1 MSKLTVILLLLM
13 LAVSGTS
20 NSSPL
25 IGFEQLMTR
34 AEENPSIVINA
45 RIEAVRQNLPV
56 SIMTTDNVIAEVK
69 SIESGT
75 PVYAVITDLRDIYN
89 GSYTAFFYEL
99 RSRIDLSKARVDYGN
114 GRVVDNTGGQFD
126 PKFGDKAGVSKV
138 LLVTDWT
145 ADRVYMF
152 NSTNGDLIDTAFIP
166 RSSPLLQSPRH
177 ALQHPNT
184 KDILVTDQ
192 LSDVVQRFNR
202 NGTYKGVFAPIG
214 GPITTILDNIRGMS
228 FIAGN
233 NLLVTVGSGANQNT
247 VQQFDSAGNH
257 LGTFLPTTNLNS
269 PFFVTLRGSDML
281 VSNFSGTN
289 RVSSFD
295 LSGNF
300 ISYFYVGSS
309 FAGPQ
314 QIHELPNG
322 NVLVAAF
329 SPPSGIAYL
338 TPSGTFVRLINASIT
353 GNRSAYL
360 LGNGNYLTTN
370 GAGVHEIDSA
380 SGALVRTVTA
390 GANFQFISELPI
402 SETEFRVNMKFQ
414 AINAQDTITVEL
426 RNSTSPYALVESHR
440 TLAGQGLPAVVNFS
454 SVTNGTPYYIVLK
467 HRNSIETWS
476 STPRTFNSDYMRYDF
491 TTSPTQAYGNNMY
504 DLIGSMAL
512 FTGDV
517 NQDGTVDGSDAGLID
532 NDAFGFVSGYVST
545 DLNYDDI
552 VDATDAS
559 LADNNAFNFVGV
571 VRP

>member
-1 MSKLTVILLLLM
+1 MLKFTTSLLILFFVII
-13 LAVSGTS
+13 S
-20 NSSPL
+20 NASASPV
-25 IGFEQLMTR
+25 IGFERLMIT
-34 AEENPSIVINA
+34 AEENPSVVMNA
-45 RIEAVRQNLPV
+45 RAEAIRQNLPV
-56 SIMTTDNVIAEVK
+56 SIMTLNNVIAEVK
-69 SIESGT
+69 SLESGA
-75 PVYAVITDLRDIYN
+75 PVYSVITNYADIYN
-89 GSYTAFFYEL
+89 GGYTAFFYEL
-99 RSRIDLSKARVDYGN
+99 RSIIDLSKARIDYGN
-114 GRVVDNTGGQFD
+114 GNVTDNTGGKFD
-126 PKFGDKAGVSKV
+126 LKFGDNSGILKV

-152 NSTNGDLIDTAFIP
+152 NSSNGDLIDTAFIP

-184 KDILVTDQ
+184 TDILVADQ
-192 LSDVVQRFNR
+192 ISDVVQRFNR
-202 NGTYKGVFAPIG
+202 NGTYEGVFAPIG
-214 GPITTILDNIRGMS
+214 GPITSILDNIRGMC
-228 FIAGN
+228 FRAGN

-257 LGTFLPTTNLNS
+257 IGTFMPTTNLNS
-269 PFFVTLRGSDML
+269 PFFITQRSSDFL
-281 VSNFSGTN
+281 VANFSGTN
-289 RVSSFD
+289 RISSFD

-300 ISYFYVGSS
+300 ISSFYTGSN

-314 QIHELPNG
+314 QILELPNG
-322 NVLVAAF
+322 NVVTAAF
-329 SPPSGIAYL
+329 SPPSGLAYL
-338 TPSGTFVRLINASIT
+338 TSTGTFVKLLTGVT

-370 GAGVHEIDSA
+370 GAGVHEIDS
-380 SGALVRTVTA
+380 STGGLVRTVTA
-390 GANFQFISELPI
+390 GANFQFISELPLADP
-402 SETEFRVNMKFQ
+402 EFRVNMKFQ

-426 RNSTSPYALVESHR
+426 RNSTSPYTLVESRR

-454 SVTNGTPYYIVLK
+454 SITNGTPYYIVLK

-476 STPRTFNSDYMRYDF
+476 STARSFNSNYMRYDF

-512 FTGDV
+512 YTGDA

-532 NDAFGFVSGYVST
+532 NDAFNFVNGYVST

>member
-1 MSKLTVILLLLM
+1 MLKFTTSLLILFFVIISN
-13 LAVSGTS
+13 A
-20 NSSPL
+20 NSSPV
-25 IGFEQLMTR
+25 IGFEQLMIN
-34 AEENPSIVINA
+34 AEENPSVVMNA
-45 RIEAVRQNLPV
+45 RAEAVRQNLPV
-56 SIMTTDNVIAEVK
+56 SIMTADNVIAEVK
-69 SIESGT
+69 SLESGI
-75 PVYAVITDLRDIYN
+75 PVYAVITDIADIYN
-89 GSYTAFFYEL
+89 GSYTAFYYEL
-99 RSRIDLSKARVDYGN
+99 RSRIDLTRARIDYGN
-114 GRVVDNTGGQFD
+114 GNVTDNTGGHFD
-126 PKFGDKAGVSKV
+126 LKLGDNSGISTV
-138 LLVTDWT
+138 LLITDWT

-152 NSTNGDLIDTAFIP
+152 NSSNGDLIDTAFIP

-184 KDILVTDQ
+184 TDILVSDQ
-192 LSDVVQRFNR
+192 ISDVVQRFNR
-202 NGTYKGVFAPIG
+202 NGTYEGVFAPIG
-214 GPITTILDNIRGMS
+214 GPITSILDNIRGMC
-228 FIAGN
+228 FRTGN

-257 LGTFLPTTNLNS
+257 IGTFMPTTNLNS
-269 PFFVTLRGSDML
+269 PFFITQRSSDFL
-281 VSNFSGTN
+281 VANFSGTN
-289 RVSSFD
+289 RISSFD
-295 LSGNF
+295 LSGTF
-300 ISYFYVGSS
+300 ISSFYTGSN

-314 QIHELPNG
+314 QILELPNG
-322 NVLVAAF
+322 NVVTAAF
-329 SPPSGIAYL
+329 SPPSGLAYL
-338 TPSGTFVRLINASIT
+338 TSTGTFVRLLTGIT

-370 GAGVHEIDSA
+370 GAGVHEIDSTT
-380 SGALVRTVTA
+380 GGLVRTVTL

-402 SETEFRVNMKFQ
+402 AAPEFRVNMKFQ

-426 RNSTSPYALVESHR
+426 RNSTSPYTLVESRR

-454 SVTNGTPYYIVLK
+454 SVTSGTPYYIVLK

-476 STPRTFNSDYMRYDF
+476 STPRTFNGDYMRYDF

-512 FTGDV
+512 FTGDA

-532 NDAFGFVSGYVST
+532 NDAFNFVNGYVST

-559 LADNNAFNFVGV
+559 LADNNAYNFVGV